1 MSNGKRGGQEG
12 NDNAT
17 KGKRWADAIDR
28 ALSLRSKTD
37 GYKDLV
43 DLAEVML
50 KAAENGESW
59 AIKELGDRLDG
70 KPHQSA
76 TFDGDLGIT
85 VIQYRKDFDDDNDS
99 V

>member
-1 MSNGKRGGQEG
+1 MESGGQP
-12 NDNAT
+12 DNQNAV
-17 KGKRWADAIDR
+17 KGKRLANAIDT
-28 ALSLRSKTD
+28 ALGNRWKSD
-37 GYKDLV
+37 GQKALV
-43 DLAEVML
+43 ELAEVML
-50 KAAENGESW
+50 KAAEKSEGW